1 MSIWF
6 HRQHSRVSSV
16 SLIFLIYYPDAACN
30 FMIAFHVKFGPLDAT
45 DSNSASKPYKEGNGM
60 LLAVIVLIS
69 ALVSTVFVLGGG
81 SSIQVLAKEEE
92 GARSSSVS
100 EAV

>member
-16 SLIFLIYYPDAACN
+16 SLIFLIYYP
-30 FMIAFHVKFGPLDAT
+30 AFHVKFGPLDAT

-69 ALVSTVFVLGGG
+69 ALVSTVFVLGGS

>member
-16 SLIFLIYYPDAACN
+16 SLIFLIYYP
-30 FMIAFHVKFGPLDAT
+30 

-69 ALVSTVFVLGGG
+69 ALVSTVFVLGGS